1 MLARWQLLAIV
12 HSLII
17 GPLLIALGE
26 AGERLRDEA
35 FPAIA
40 VVGGFIA
47 AYHAYRYFTNG
58 MRNINLFH
66 MLVVA
71 PVLLY
76 IGIRGKSHAGF
87 AFPLATM
94 LGFAAIGYNVSNL
107 IKYSV

>member
-12 HSLII
+12 HTVII
-17 GPLLIALGE
+17 GPLLVALGE
-26 AGERLRDEA
+26 AGDRLPKEA

-40 VVGGFIA
+40 AVGVIVELF
-47 AYHAYRYFTNG
+47 HAYRYFTNG

-71 PVLLY
+71 PVLIY

-94 LGFAAIGYNVSNL
+94 LGFAAIGYNLGNI

>member
-12 HSLII
+12 HALII

-26 AGERLRDEA
+26 AGKSLPNEA
-35 FPAIA
+35 FSAVAIVA
-40 VVGGFIA
+40 IIIA
-47 AYHAYRYFTNG
+47 AYHTYRYFTNG
-58 MRNINLFH
+58 MRGINLFH
-66 MLVVA
+66 ILVVA

-94 LGFAAIGYNVSNL
+94 IGFAAIGYNLLNL
-107 IKYSV
+107 IKY